1 MMLNGYDVAKL
12 VAHLER
18 ARGNPEETERNPIV
32 TAHWVDQS
40 EARVEGQGFT
50 MHVGGDGQPS
60 AMKALLG
67 TLAACDVEVIAM
79 HAALVGLQIERLTI
93 ESRGHFTVQRLYGME
108 GAPPSGYDRISY
120 TIKLSAPG
128 ATAEQL
134 AYLRRMVERASPV
147 GDSLSRSIPLELEF
161 VAE

>member
-1 MMLNGYDVAKL
+1 MINGYDVAKL
-12 VAHLER
+12 AAHLER
-18 ARGNPEETERNPIV
+18 ARRNPEETERTPV
-32 TAHWVDQS
+32 ATAHWVGQS

-50 MHVGGDGQPS
+50 MHTGGDGQPS

-79 HAALVGLQIERLTI
+79 HAALMGLQIERLTI
-93 ESRGHFTVQRLYGME
+93 EARGHFTVQRLYGME
-108 GAPPSGYDRISY
+108 DAPPSGYDRISY
-120 TIKLSAPG
+120 TVKLRVPG
-128 ATAEQL
+128 ATPEQL

-147 GDSLSRSIPLELEF
+147 GASLSRAVPLELEF